1 MAKEKFEAGVA
12 GTKPVVDKDLN
23 QDGVVDMNEELVAA
37 QAAVESG
44 DVGVAPEVIE
54 ALKPVVTE
62 PEVEDEPV
70 VTEPEVEDEPVV
82 TEPEVVQEAEKQE
95 ETQSSEEPKEEGEEQ
110 PKEVIKASQVVK
122 NNAGSSIQFNLPE
135 VRVVKNNSSFVM

>member
-23 QDGVVDMNEELVAA
+23 QDCVVDMNEELVAA

-44 DVGVAPEVIE
+44 DVVVAPEVIE
-54 ALKPVVTE
+54 AL
-62 PEVEDEPV
+62 EPV
-70 VTEPEVEDEPVV
+70 VTEPNKVEDEPVV
-82 TEPEVVQEAEKQE
+82 TEPEVVQEDVKSDVEDSTEA
-95 ETQSSEEPKEEGEEQ
+95 PKEEVKEQ
-110 PKEVIKASQVVK
+110 PTEVIKASQVVK
-122 NNAGSSIQFNLPE
+122 NNAGSSVQFNLPE